1 MGKHWKKARLYCHI
15 SSNPAEMLKRM
26 HVLLPSAVASTG
38 CSSPHWDDFNSPS
51 NQSKTS
57 MKDRKDYSHR
67 TGLIGRIVLTL
78 YIQEEFPQ
86 GKRETGKAQA
96 GMYYPEDHWWHR
108 T

>member
-1 MGKHWKKARLYCHI
+1 MILI
-15 SSNPAEMLKRM
+15 P
-26 HVLLPSAVASTG
+26 
-38 CSSPHWDDFNSPS
+38 PS

-96 GMYYPEDHWWHR
+96 GIQRSTGGTEPRANLEQNSHGDLRMYPWDPQQIC
-108 T
+108 